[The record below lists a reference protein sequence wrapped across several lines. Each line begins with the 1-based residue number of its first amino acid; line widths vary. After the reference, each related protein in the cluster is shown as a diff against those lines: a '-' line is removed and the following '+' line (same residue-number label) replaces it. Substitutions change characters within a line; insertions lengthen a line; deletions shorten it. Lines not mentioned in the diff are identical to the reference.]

1 MPYRPKLDCL
11 YHLEAPYGYGG
22 MALCSNARRFS
33 VDLARVRGVVEKQRV
48 KEERVGWEGSLG
60 GMAVVDSAALRSV
73 GEEWQS
79 NWELLEPF

>member
-1 MPYRPKLDCL
+1 
-11 YHLEAPYGYGG
+11 

-48 KEERVGWEGSLG
+48 KEERAGWEGSLG
-60 GMAVVDSAALRSV
+60 GMAVVGSAALRSV

-79 NWELLEPF
+79 NLELLEPFLEVTPLMASRTILWDTEQL

>member
-1 MPYRPKLDCL
+1 
-11 YHLEAPYGYGG
+11 

-60 GMAVVDSAALRSV
+60 GMAVGGSAALRSV
-73 GEEWQS
+73 GGEWQS
-79 NWELLEPF
+79 NWELLEPFLEVTPLMVSRTFLWDAEQ